1 VNAGRLAR
9 NVSTA
14 AVASIAAWS
23 SWSHMVDVA
32 LTYGERAS
40 VAYVLP
46 ISVDGMLVV
55 ASTAMVDDRRAG
67 RPVRRSARI
76 AFVAGVGASM
86 AANIAAAQP
95 SLGARVVAAWPAV
108 ALLLVVEMLS
118 RTRRGRP
125 DTSVAVPDA
134 SAAVG
139 PAVVDAASVNGAG
152 PQRRSAAAT
161 GAAIAAVRA
170 KRPDATT
177 SDIAAAVGVSQ
188 RHVRR
193 LLGSAS
199 RSLSPRPAPTTASP
213 PEPTAT
219 TDPAANQTAEPILAA
234 EPASPAAQ

>member
-1 VNAGRLAR
+1 MNAGRLAR
-9 NVSTA
+9 NISTA

-32 LTYGERAS
+32 LAYGERAQ
-40 VAYVLP
+40 VAYVLA
-46 ISVDGMLVV
+46 ISGDGMLVV
-55 ASTAMVDDRRAG
+55 ASPAMVDDRRAG
-67 RPVRRSARI
+67 RPVRWSARI

-118 RTRRGRP
+118 RTRRARP
-125 DTSVAVPDA
+125 DLSAAVPDA
-134 SAAVG
+134 SGAVG
-139 PAVVDAASVNGAG
+139 PDTVSANGAG

-170 KRPDATT
+170 ERPDATA
-177 SDIAAAVGVSQ
+177 SDIAAAVGVSE

-193 LLGSAS
+193 LLGTPS

-213 PEPTAT
+213 PEPAAT
-219 TDPAANQTAEPILAA
+219 TDRAANQPAEPIPAA
-234 EPASPAAQ
+234 EPASPVAR

>member
-1 VNAGRLAR
+1 MNAGRLAR

-32 LTYGERAS
+32 LAYGERAS

-67 RPVRRSARI
+67 RPVRWSARI

-118 RTRRGRP
+118 RTRRARP
-125 DTSVAVPDA
+125 DTSAAADA
-134 SAAVG
+134 ERPSDNLR
-139 PAVVDAASVNGAG
+139 PEVNNVRGG
-152 PQRRSAAAT
+152 QRRSAAAT
-161 GAAIAAVRA
+161 TAAIAAIRA
-170 KRPDATT
+170 ERPDATT
-177 SDIAAAVGVSQ
+177 SDIAAEVGVSE
-188 RHVRR
+188 RHVRH
-193 LLGSAS
+193 LL
-199 RSLSPRPAPTTASP
+199 ASP
-213 PEPTAT
+213 GDSRTVTPKQ
-219 TDPAANQTAEPILAA
+219 AARPRCQRPWWEGV
-234 EPASPAAQ
+234 